1 MEQQH
6 ITRSS
11 KWSTNNAYH
20 RHRVITMK
28 ILRRNEH
35 RTAACTK
42 PDVDFGVVSA
52 KCHHPRCKAL
62 TSSTFRIAPIASAL
76 PNTRPYPKLT
86 RKKTCLTF
94 EVGWQNTWT
103 EQSTQKLQAVHRN
116 AAGEY
121 IYIYIDTPWY
131 TLLYCFKLP
140 HVSLQMWNHQY
151 PPSKLET
158 IAAPDH
164 FFGSGLASSRN
175 FWSAS
180 MPGRHHKRCQ
190 FALSECHLVKQI
202 GLSCFVQAKDY
213 SLELHCLPQ
222 PLNNENGPQSCWVS
236 RNWPLKFSHFS
247 RVNLLGFSPSM
258 VTVRIR
264 HDGAM
269 TDAV

>member
-1 MEQQH
+1 MYQARRRF
-6 ITRSS
+6 RSCLCQ
-11 KWSTNNAYH
+11 
-20 RHRVITMK
+20 M
-28 ILRRNEH
+28 
-35 RTAACTK
+35 
-42 PDVDFGVVSA
+42 P
-52 KCHHPRCKAL
+52 
-62 TSSTFRIAPIASAL
+62 L
-76 PNTRPYPKLT
+76 P
-86 RKKTCLTF
+86 
-94 EVGWQNTWT
+94 QM
-103 EQSTQKLQAVHRN
+103 QSTYFQYLPHCTDCIRSTEYEAIPKTDSKENMSYIWGRLTKHMNWAVYSKTPSSAQECSRRIHT
-116 AAGEY
+116 Y
-121 IYIYIDTPWY
+121 IYIYIDSPWY